1 MASGG
6 NEPLTRRVPG
16 MLTSRT
22 KYGLKAMLYL
32 TEHYAE
38 GGVRGIDIAES
49 EGIPKKFL
57 DLIMLELKEHGL
69 ITSRKGRQG
78 GYRLARQPQD
88 ITMAQVVRI
97 LEGPLAPAPCASRTA
112 YRPCPECP
120 DVRTCRLRVIMSEV
134 RDAISGVLDSE
145 TLADAVAREHDPVL
159 DYSI

>member
-1 MASGG
+1 
-6 NEPLTRRVPG
+6 

-32 TEHYAE
+32 AAHYADA
-38 GGVRGIDIAES
+38 GVRGIDIAAS

-57 DLIMLELKEHGL
+57 DLIMLDLKEHGL

-78 GYRLARQPQD
+78 GYRLAHPPEA
-88 ITMAQVVRI
+88 ITLAQIVRI

-112 YRPCPECP
+112 YRPCPDCP
-120 DVRTCRLRVIMSEV
+120 DVRTCRLRPIMSEV
-134 RDAISGVLDSE
+134 RDAISGILDTE
-145 TLADAVAREHDPVL
+145 TLADALAREHGPVL